1 MTTAC
6 APTPITRDVSSLIQ
20 SFTAWVEK
28 SAVGTNPKQKTLP
41 VFSLND
47 ATATLDATRASNLIR
62 SGVRAGNAGDLVALL
77 GLAKKE
83 DLSGALNTN
92 NVSLW
97 RWAKLDKSLPGATV
111 EQILRAMHLQIFAAE
126 VFGSLDLARKW
137 LHKPHPSLDGVS
149 PMDFSDNEFG
159 AQKVRG
165 MLAGLKY
172 GGVV

>member
-1 MTTAC
+1 MTVC
-6 APTPITRDVSSLIQ
+6 AQTPARDVSSLIH
-20 SFTAWVEK
+20 SFSAWVEK
-28 SAVGTNPKQKTLP
+28 SATTADPRRSALP
-41 VFSLND
+41 IFSMND
-47 ATATLDATRASNLIR
+47 SAATLDAARASNLIR
-62 SGVRAGNAGDLVALL
+62 SGVRAGYVGDLVSLL

-92 NVSLW
+92 GTSLW
-97 RWAKLDKSLPGATV
+97 RWAKDDKPLPGATV
-111 EQILRAMHLQIFAAE
+111 EQILRAMQLQIFAAE

-137 LHKPHPSLDGVS
+137 LHKPHPSLDGVD
-149 PMDFSDNEFG
+149 PIDYADNEFG